1 MINDYLRG
9 RVCIESVR
17 GVLILSFCLDLSF
30 SCSSELFLAFFYHFA
45 WLCRFSCL
53 LLVFVAFLLL
63 DDLLE
68 LFVGFWSSSCASRGL
83 GFELQ
88 TLCFC
93 CQWTH
98 QGGD

>member
-1 MINDYLRG
+1 
-9 RVCIESVR
+9 
-17 GVLILSFCLDLSF
+17 VLTLSF
-30 SCSSELFLAFFYHFA
+30 SCSSEFFLALSCHFA
-45 WLCRFSCL
+45 WLYRFSCL
-53 LLVFVAFLLL
+53 LLTFTVFLLL

-68 LFVGFWSSSCASRGL
+68 LFWLFGSSSCASWSL

-98 QGGD
+98 QGGDLETK

>member
-1 MINDYLRG
+1 
-9 RVCIESVR
+9 
-17 GVLILSFCLDLSF
+17 VLILSF
-30 SCSSELFLAFFYHFA
+30 SCSSELFLALSYHFA
-45 WLCRFSCL
+45 WLGRFSCRL
-53 LLVFVAFLLL
+53 LAFAVFPLL
-63 DDLLE
+63 DDIIE
-68 LFVGFWSSSCASRGL
+68 LFIGFWSSSRASWGL

>member
-1 MINDYLRG
+1 MT
-9 RVCIESVR
+9 
-17 GVLILSFCLDLSF
+17 FLSF
-30 SCSSELFLAFFYHFA
+30 SWLFGFSSN
-45 WLCRFSCL
+45 
-53 LLVFVAFLLL
+53 
-63 DDLLE
+63 
-68 LFVGFWSSSCASRGL
+68 ASWDL

>member
-1 MINDYLRG
+1 
-9 RVCIESVR
+9 
-17 GVLILSFCLDLSF
+17 LSF
-30 SCSSELFLAFFYHFA
+30 SWLF
-45 WLCRFSCL
+45 
-53 LLVFVAFLLL
+53 
-63 DDLLE
+63 
-68 LFVGFWSSSCASRGL
+68 GSSSYASWDL

>member
-1 MINDYLRG
+1 
-9 RVCIESVR
+9 
-17 GVLILSFCLDLSF
+17 VLILSV
-30 SCSSELFLAFFYHFA
+30 SCSSELFLALSCHFA
-45 WLCRFSCL
+45 LLCRFSCL
-53 LLVFVAFLLL
+53 LLAFAVFPLL

-68 LFVGFWSSSCASRGL
+68 LFWLFGSSSCASWDL
-83 GFELQ
+83 EFEHQ

>member
-1 MINDYLRG
+1 
-9 RVCIESVR
+9 
-17 GVLILSFCLDLSF
+17 LILSF
-30 SCSSELFLAFFYHFA
+30 SCSSKLFLALFYHFA
-45 WLCRFSCL
+45 WLCRFSCSL
-53 LLVFVAFLLL
+53 LSFAVFPPL

-68 LFVGFWSSSCASRGL
+68 LSWLFGSSSCASWGL